1 MKDVKHGRLQI
12 AFWSGKW
19 SCFKVRVRVRALFM
33 SSTAYASTKGG
44 KHFLDHKVT
53 PTPEMKRKKKKVKDV
68 FHDKLRSRNDF
79 GSPASPSNLIFWSF
93 HLLHGTS
100 DGCITFSWRYDYKKE

>member
-1 MKDVKHGRLQI
+1 MHTLLPNI

-53 PTPEMKRKKKKVKDV
+53 PTPEIKKKEEKSQRC
-68 FHDKLRSRNDF
+68 FSRQ
-79 GSPASPSNLIFWSF
+79 A
-93 HLLHGTS
+93 T
-100 DGCITFSWRYDYKKE
+100 K